1 MPHPTAPRRAWL
13 WPASCS
19 GLLGGSQE
27 AAASYPQ
34 DSFGTLS
41 MDETGETGYGSR
53 FLSLAYAWASP
64 LYDLVVWWGFIP
76 LGGEAACR
84 REFVRWLDLGRGLRV
99 ASLCCGTGSMER
111 AMLAEERELSITGV
125 DLGKGQLARA
135 RNRSRGSGVTYI
147 LGNATRTGLPSES
160 FDRVLIG
167 LALHEMPRSTRL
179 AVLREARRLCA
190 PEGRVLA
197 IEHGRPGTRASRLLR
212 ALWWFFWIP
221 GNPEVPTSRDLQ
233 EHGLDTE
240 MRESGL
246 AVLERYTTQPDW
258 IEAFLATPTLA
269 TRATA

>member
-1 MPHPTAPRRAWL
+1 MVSSGSHGEDLGRMEDARA
-13 WPASCS
+13 
-19 GLLGGSQE
+19 
-27 AAASYPQ
+27 
-34 DSFGTLS
+34 
-41 MDETGETGYGSR
+41 TGYSSR

-64 LYDLVVWWGFIP
+64 LYDLVVWWGFVP
-76 LGGEAACR
+76 LGGELACR
-84 REFVRWLDLGRGLRV
+84 RAFSRWLDLGPGLRV

-111 AMLAEERELSITGV
+111 AMLAEQKDLSITGV
-125 DLGKGQLARA
+125 DLGRGQLARA
-135 RNRSRGSGVTYI
+135 RRKNPGARVTY
-147 LGNATRTGLPSES
+147 LLKDATRTELPGES

-197 IEHGRPGTRASRLLR
+197 IEHGRPAMRSSRLLR

-240 MRESGL
+240 MSECGL
-246 AVLERYTTQPDW
+246 EVLERHATRPDW
-258 IEAFLATPTLA
+258 IEAFSATPGREPRGA
-269 TRATA
+269 T